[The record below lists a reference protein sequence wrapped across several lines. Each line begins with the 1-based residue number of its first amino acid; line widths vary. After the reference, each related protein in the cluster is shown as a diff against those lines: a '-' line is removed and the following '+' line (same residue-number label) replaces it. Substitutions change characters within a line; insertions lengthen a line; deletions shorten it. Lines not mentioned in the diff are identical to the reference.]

1 MLIVEFPNI
10 HPSNLKLL
18 KGLTT
23 ALGFEEHR
31 IAFWESLPEI
41 NKKYLAK
48 KFKIPKPLE
57 TDEDAVLLPQAT
69 PWVLLQ
75 ELTGKPELYCLVEV
89 AFQLKLIDFNKKS
102 DLLNELF
109 GSDQE
114 SRISKSKRKPCV
126 EKPIWI
132 KDKGLLKFK
141 GKDVLETQ
149 VRGKMTIIQEIIQAF
164 HDHNWPEKIVDPF
177 AKTIK
182 SDRRFS
188 LGYLNRLAKKS
199 GISFSRSPDR
209 KFIQWHSPIQ
219 RD

>member
-1 MLIVEFPNI
+1 MSWIISTKHFLLIDR
-10 HPSNLKLL
+10 HC
-18 KGLTT
+18 
-23 ALGFEEHR
+23 
-31 IAFWESLPEI
+31 
-41 NKKYLAK
+41 
-48 KFKIPKPLE
+48 
-57 TDEDAVLLPQAT
+57 
-69 PWVLLQ
+69 LLQ
-75 ELTGKPELYCLVEV
+75 
-89 AFQLKLIDFNKKS
+89 A
-102 DLLNELF
+102 LLNSGERLPKN
-109 GSDQE
+109 
-114 SRISKSKRKPCV
+114 KSKPCV

-141 GKDVLETQ
+141 GKDVLKTQ
-149 VRGKMTIIQEIIQAF
+149 VRGKMTIIQVILQAF
-164 HDHNWPEKIVDPF
+164 HDHNWPEKIADPF

>member
-1 MLIVEFPNI
+1 MLFVEFPNI
-10 HPSNLKLL
+10 HPSTLKLL
-18 KGLTT
+18 KGITT
-23 ALGFEEHR
+23 TLGFEEYR

-48 KFKIPKPLE
+48 KFSIPKPTE
-57 TDEDAVLLPQAT
+57 TDKGSVLLPQAT

-75 ELTGKPELYCLVEV
+75 ELTGKPELYCLVQV
-89 AFQLKLIDFNKKS
+89 AFQLKLIDPNKKS
-102 DLLNELF
+102 DLLNEIS

-114 SRISKSKRKPCV
+114 SAITKNKSKPCV

-141 GKDVLETQ
+141 GKDVLKTQ
-149 VRGKMTIIQEIIQAF
+149 VRGKMTIIQEILQAF
-164 HDHNWPEKIVDPF
+164 HDHKWPEKIVDPF
-177 AKTIK
+177 AETIK

>member
-1 MLIVEFPNI
+1 MLIVEFPNV
-10 HPSNLKLL
+10 HPNNLKLL

-31 IAFWESLPEI
+31 IAFWESLPEV

-48 KFKIPKPLE
+48 KFSIPKPTE
-57 TDEDAVLLPQAT
+57 TDKDAVLLPQAT

-75 ELTGKPELYCLVEV
+75 ELTGKPELYCLVKI
-89 AFQLKLIDFNKKS
+89 AFQLKLIDSNKKS

-114 SRISKSKRKPCV
+114 SKISKSKRKPCV

-149 VRGKMTIIQEIIQAF
+149 VRGKMTIIQEILQAF

-209 KFIQWHSPIQ
+209 KFILWHSPIQ

>member
-48 KFKIPKPLE
+48 KFKIPKRLE

-75 ELTGKPELYCLVEV
+75 ELTGKPELYCLVKV
-89 AFQLKLIDFNKKS
+89 AFQLKLIDSNKKS

-114 SRISKSKRKPCV
+114 SKISKNKSKPCV

-141 GKDVLETQ
+141 GKDVLKTQ
-149 VRGKMTIIQEIIQAF
+149 VRGKMTIIQVILQAF
-164 HDHNWPEKIVDPF
+164 HDYNWPEKIVDPF